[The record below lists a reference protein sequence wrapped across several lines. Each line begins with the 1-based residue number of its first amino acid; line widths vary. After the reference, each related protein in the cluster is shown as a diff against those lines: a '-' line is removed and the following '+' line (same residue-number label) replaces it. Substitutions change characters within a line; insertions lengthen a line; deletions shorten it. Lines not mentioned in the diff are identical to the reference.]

1 MVLHW
6 SRDAG
11 LWHPGSWGSWIPH
24 ILACGAAQEHIQH
37 TTWAQGSI
45 AHSHSPPYP
54 TQHCAGYVRATSHY
68 PTTRYPPDPPAGDMR
83 CTHLRTMAG
92 FPQSSHAH
100 SPVHHPRGRRT
111 EVHMTAQPHRDTSRG
126 DGPKDQV
133 NPHTTLGCAPTW
145 RLGYKYRPRGR
156 SLSPHGPARHA
167 HLHLEM
173 EVVEV
178 GFRT

>member
-1 MVLHW
+1 M
-6 SRDAG
+6 
-11 LWHPGSWGSWIPH
+11 GSWIPH

-45 AHSHSPPYP
+45 AHSPQP
-54 TQHCAGYVRATSHY
+54 TISYTALRRICESYIPLSHHAVSAGSAR
-68 PTTRYPPDPPAGDMR
+68 GDMR

-100 SPVHHPRGRRT
+100 STVHHPRGRRT